1 MSKPTALASVP
12 PPGKNGGV
20 GGGLSDARQRAAE
33 GVAGLVEKAVD
44 ALRDSLSP
52 AEPGKKRARYGS
64 TRSADAR
71 YVLDVILE
79 RLPQVEPSGGAGEPA
94 RKLTPQEAM
103 TELRKRLESK

>member
-1 MSKPTALASVP
+1 MTKATLASVP
-12 PPGKNGGV
+12 PPEKK
-20 GGGLSDARQRAAE
+20 GGLGGSVSDARQRAAD
-33 GVAGLVEKAVD
+33 GVAGLVEKAVE

-71 YVLDVILE
+71 YVLDVVLE
-79 RLPQVEPSGGAGEPA
+79 RLPQTEPSGGAEPA

-103 TELRKRLESK
+103 NELRKRLESK